1 MACTIGLDLGTTTV
15 TAVLWDVAQGRVR
28 HQAQRR
34 NDAAINPLQPTRAE
48 QDPQRL
54 RALALEVLA
63 ALIAGSP
70 DNVDVLGIGLTGQM
84 HGLLGVD
91 GENRPLTPFISWQD
105 RRTAER
111 DGAGATPLERLQAR
125 LGDLPWQENGCTIA
139 HGYGAAIWYWLVDQQ
154 QMPAGVERLCP
165 LTGWLAGQLTGQPA
179 VSDPTLAASW
189 GLYSQVQAAWST
201 DYVRR
206 LGLDARRL
214 PPIRPAGERLGG
226 LDAEVARRVG
236 LPPGTPVHNGLGDNQ
251 AAFLGACLPF
261 WVPDPALVG
270 VGAYREALD
279 AIIVLNLGTGGQ
291 VCWLAPRF
299 EPPTETVETR
309 PLFRGLYLRVGASLC
324 GGAAYAW
331 LMNTVRSWLVEFG
344 QEVEEEAV
352 YRRLNAL
359 AAEEGTAGLRVHPT
373 FLGKRGDPGVR
384 TGRIEGIT
392 LDNLRLGPLAR
403 ATLVGMVDELRD
415 LYRAEG
421 RSADQGH
428 ERLVATG
435 GAVYKNPILLDVIAG
450 RFGCPAKSPPWR
462 ETAAVG
468 ASALAASTHCVAAL

>member
-1 MACTIGLDLGTTTV
+1 VACTIGLDLGTTTV
-15 TAVLWDVAQGRVR
+15 TAVLWDVAREQVR

-34 NDAAINPLQPTRAE
+34 NDAAIRALQPTRAE

-54 RALALEVLA
+54 RALALEALA
-63 ALIAGSP
+63 ALVAGSP
-70 DNVDVLGIGLTGQM
+70 HHGDVLGIGLTGQM
-84 HGLLGVD
+84 HGLLAVD
-91 GENRPLTPFISWQD
+91 GENRPLTSFVSWQD
-105 RRTAER
+105 RRTAEP
-111 DGAGATPLERLQAR
+111 DGAGGTTLQRLQAR
-125 LGDLPWQENGCTIA
+125 LGDLPWQGNGCKIA
-139 HGYGAAIWYWLVDQQ
+139 HGYGAATWYWLLDQQ
-154 QMPAGVERLCP
+154 QMPAGVERFCP

-179 VSDPTLAASW
+179 ASDPTLAASW
-189 GLYSQVQAAWST
+189 GLYDQVQAAWNT

-206 LGLDARRL
+206 LGLEARQL
-214 PPIRPAGERLGG
+214 PPIRPAGEQLGG

-236 LPPGTPVHNGLGDNQ
+236 LPSGTPVHNGLGDNQ

-261 WVPDPALVG
+261 WVPDSAPAG
-270 VGAYREALD
+270 VGAYRDGLD
-279 AIIVLNLGTGGQ
+279 AIIFLNLGTGGQ

-299 EPPTETVETR
+299 EPPTQTVETR

-331 LMNTVRSWLVEFG
+331 LMDTVRSWLAEFG
-344 QEVEEEAV
+344 REMDEEAV

-359 AAEEGTAGLRVHPT
+359 ATREEGTAGLRVQPT

-384 TGRIEGIT
+384 AGRIEGIT

-421 RSADQGH
+421 QSAGQGH
-428 ERLVATG
+428 ERVVAAG
-435 GAVYKNPILLDVIAG
+435 GAVYKNPVLLDVIAG
-450 RFGCPAKSPPWR
+450 RFGCPAASPPWR

-468 ASALAASTHCVAAL
+468 AAALAAGAY